1 MINKGWVVQMGILDI
16 YLQRNGK
23 KRYDVFKE
31 TGVSQQLLS
40 SANKKNVNSYSVK
53 TIQAIAKTVQKSEGD
68 VLNELLTLEKEDAT
82 FEAFNANDLL
92 LAFDHKEPSIFIRG
106 EFKTEIEQLAE
117 TQLSETE
124 TLGIELGSEGTAN
137 ILAEGFNQL
146 AKLFHNK
153 NYEHDEQKKIE
164 KIASKMR
171 LYKMIK
177 NSKGELLL
185 YLRQLDY

>member
-1 MINKGWVVQMGILDI
+1 M
-16 YLQRNGK
+16 
-23 KRYDVFKE
+23 
-31 TGVSQQLLS
+31 
-40 SANKKNVNSYSVK
+40 
-53 TIQAIAKTVQKSEGD
+53 
-68 VLNELLTLEKEDAT
+68 
-82 FEAFNANDLL
+82 
-92 LAFDHKEPSIFIRG
+92 
-106 EFKTEIEQLAE
+106 AE

-146 AKLFHNK
+146 AKLFKNK
-153 NYEHDEQKKIE
+153 KYEHDKQKKIE
-164 KIASKMR
+164 QIESKMR